1 MAIVCSD
8 VHGNVKKLHNFLN
21 YKPEVQHIFAGDAVD
36 SYNEPYE
43 NQLKCLKELYESDC
57 ILLYGNHELSYH
69 SLYRMSCSGRHYFGM
84 DSFSQYID
92 NTDRW
97 KLACVA
103 DGYLITHAGVSE
115 KHAGSYKK
123 IDNLAKRINKD
134 LARRSNGIFD
144 VGMCRGGSSVAGG
157 PLWYDF
163 RYDYVGLSKTFN
175 QVFGH
180 CSLQEPWEQ
189 KTEDYHWVC
198 INSSDTLDDTWV
210 FDTEKK
216 KIVILK

>member
-43 NQLKCLKELYESDC
+43 SQLKCLKELYESDC

-69 SLYRMSCSGRHYFGM
+69 TKYKMSCSGRHYFGM
-84 DSFSQYID
+84 DNFPKYID
-92 NTDRW
+92 DTSRW
-97 KLACVA
+97 KLAYVA
-103 DGYLITHAGVSE
+103 DDYLITHAGVSTN
-115 KHAGSYKK
+115 HDGHYKDINK
-123 IDNLAKRINKD
+123 LAKRINKD
-134 LARRSNGIFD
+134 LARDSNGIYD
-144 VGMCRGGSSVAGG
+144 VGHCRGGFKNSGG

-163 RYDYVGLSKTFN
+163 RYDYAGLSKTFN
-175 QVFGH
+175 QIFGH
-180 CSLQEPWEQ
+180 CSLEKPWEE
-189 KTEDYHWVC
+189 KTEEYHHVC

-210 FDTEKK
+210 FDTEEKR
-216 KIVILK
+216 IVILK